1 MYSPTTE
8 NLSHAPCQQSK
19 LTIQQQ
25 QHLLLTTY
33 NTTLTKGQ
41 SKEKVDTTKNNNS
54 R

>member
-8 NLSHAPCQQSK
+8 NLSHAPYQQSK
-19 LTIQQQ
+19 LTFQ